1 MLIIVVVCYKLILV
15 KEIFITERIQK
26 NFVLLKLF
34 QIDFALV
41 LKKRCFN
48 LMKMYLMS
56 ILNCYNNHYIY
67 IAFEGN

>member
-26 NFVLLKLF
+26 NVVLLKLF

-41 LKKRCFN
+41 LKKRLF
-48 LMKMYLMS
+48 
-56 ILNCYNNHYIY
+56 
-67 IAFEGN
+67 